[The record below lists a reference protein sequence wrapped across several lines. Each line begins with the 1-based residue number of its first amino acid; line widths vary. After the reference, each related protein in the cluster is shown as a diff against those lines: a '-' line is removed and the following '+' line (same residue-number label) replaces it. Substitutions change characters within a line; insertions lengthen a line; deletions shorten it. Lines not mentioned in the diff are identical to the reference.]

1 MIAGAAV
8 CMLVVL
14 LTAVYAMLAE
24 FFTHAEYIAPCDI
37 EAADA
42 AAVREVMEKD
52 LMTAEEKSGVL
63 YFYPEEAVTRA
74 ELAKTLCLLLEL
86 PTDLYKTTVLGFADE
101 MTITEAYL
109 PYIRAVL
116 SYGYMKLHYDETFRP
131 SAEMTREETA
141 DIIGSLLVGAV
152 SSGKSETYTDFETVE
167 PHFAQNAKKAVE
179 HGVMSGYPDGT
190 FRPKHT
196 LTREELANILYRL
209 LQNEHL

>member
-24 FFTHAEYIAPCDI
+24 FFTQSERIAPCDVK
-37 EAADA
+37 AADA
-42 AAVREVMEKD
+42 DAVKEIMAKN

-63 YFYPEEAVTRA
+63 YFHPEEAVTRA
-74 ELAKTLCLLLEL
+74 ELAKTLCSLLEL
-86 PTDLYKTTVLGFADE
+86 PTELYKEIPLGFTDE
-101 MTITEAYL
+101 KTITEAYL

-116 SYGYMKLHYDETFRP
+116 STGYMKLHYDKTFRP
-131 SAEMTREETA
+131 DAEMTREETA
-141 DIIGSLLVGAV
+141 DIIGSLLLTAV

-179 HGVMSGYPDGT
+179 HGIMKGYPDGT